1 MQSKAVPRRTLE
13 RLPLYLN
20 YLRSLPKGGPSN
32 ISATAVAEALGL
44 NDVQVRKDLA
54 LASGA
59 GKPKVGYVTEKLIQD
74 IEQFLGYDAA
84 DSAVIVGA
92 GNLGRAL
99 LSYEGFSG
107 CGLNIVA
114 AFDTDESVVGRTLN
128 GRQVL
133 PAAKLSDLCRRLG
146 IRTGIITVPAAEAQ
160 KVCDDMVSGGVRA
173 IWNFAPVHLNKP
185 EGVAIKNENMACTL
199 LCFLSTLK

>member
-1 MQSKAVPRRTLE
+1 MQSRAVPMRTLE

-20 YLRSLPKGGPSN
+20 FLRSLPTDRASN

-54 LASGA
+54 LASGG
-59 GKPKVGYVTEKLIQD
+59 GKPKIGYVTEHLIRD
-74 IEQFLGYDAA
+74 IEQFLGYDDS

-107 CGLNIVA
+107 CGLRIVA
-114 AFDTDESVVGRTLN
+114 AFDTDDKVIGKTVK

-133 PAAKLSDLCRRLG
+133 PASKLADLCKRLR
-146 IRTGIITVPAAEAQ
+146 IRTGIIAVPETEAQ
-160 KVCDDMVSGGVRA
+160 KVCDALASGGVSA
-173 IWNFAPVHLNKP
+173 IWNFAPVHLAKP
-185 EGVAIKNENMACTL
+185 EGVAIKNENLACSL
-199 LCFLSTLK
+199 LCFLSTLR

>member
-20 YLRSLPKGGPSN
+20 YLRSLPKDGSSN

-54 LASGA
+54 LASCG
-59 GKPKVGYVTEKLIQD
+59 GKPKVGYVTENLIHD
-74 IEQFLGYDAA
+74 IERFLGYDNE

-99 LSYEGFSG
+99 LSHEGFSG
-107 CGLNIVA
+107 CGLSIVA
-114 AFDTDESVVGRTLN
+114 AFDSDENVIGRTLN
-128 GRQVL
+128 GKQIL
-133 PAAKLSDLCRRLG
+133 PAAKLADLCSRLR
-146 IRTGIITVPAAEAQ
+146 IRTGIIAVPAEEAQ
-160 KVCDDMVSGGVRA
+160 KVCDDLVAGGVRA
-173 IWNFAPVHLNKP
+173 IWNFAPVHLTKP
-185 EGVAIKNENMACTL
+185 AGVAIKNENMACTL

>member
-1 MQSKAVPRRTLE
+1 MQSRAVPRRTLE

-20 YLRSLPKGGPSN
+20 YLRSLPKDGPSN

-54 LASGA
+54 LASCG
-59 GKPKVGYVTEKLIQD
+59 GKPKVGYVTENLIHD
-74 IEQFLGYDAA
+74 IKQFLGYDDA

-107 CGLNIVA
+107 CGLRIVA
-114 AFDTDESVVGRTLN
+114 AFDSDDMVIGKTVN

-133 PAAKLSDLCRRLG
+133 PASKLADLCSRLG
-146 IRTGIITVPAAEAQ
+146 IRTGIIAVPASEAH
-160 KVCDDMVSGGVRA
+160 KVCDDLVAGGVRA
-173 IWNFAPVHLNKP
+173 IWNFAPVHLAKP